1 MAMTLQSL
9 LLFQVDNISRLKT
22 DWIDITEEP
31 LDAGEVHNFLY
42 RSEGGGVC
50 VFAGTTRR
58 ITGDKS
64 TEYLSYESHI
74 SMALKEMQALSKK
87 AREQWP
93 ILRTVLL
100 HRIGDVKVG
109 EPSVLIGV
117 ASAHRGP
124 AFEAARFLIDELK
137 KSVQIWKQEH
147 YTNKTT
153 EWVQTDWPAE

>member
-1 MAMTLQSL
+1 M
-9 LLFQVDNISRLKT
+9 KT
-22 DWIDITEEP
+22 DWIDITAEP

-42 RSEGGGVC
+42 ESEGGGVC

-74 SMALKEMQALSKK
+74 SMALKEMQALSNK
-87 AREQWP
+87 ARKQWP
-93 ILRTVLL
+93 LLRTVML

-109 EPSVLIGV
+109 EASVLIGV

-124 AFEAARFLIDELK
+124 AFDAARFLIDELK
-137 KSVQIWKQEH
+137 KSVQIWKKEH
-147 YTNKTT
+147 FTNQTT
-153 EWVQTDWPAE
+153 EWVRTEWSNES